1 MGEPLT
7 GVGAV
12 KVHAHL
18 GRMLLKRYQAEG
30 RLQLDAI
37 TTGGR
42 ENAAV
47 KVKEL
52 VDFSGLRRS
61 A

>member
-1 MGEPLT
+1 
-7 GVGAV
+7 
-12 KVHAHL
+12 
-18 GRMLLKRYQAEG
+18 MLLKRYQAEG
-30 RLQLDAI
+30 QQLDAI

-52 VDFSGLRRS
+52 VEFSGLRRS

>member
-18 GRMLLKRYQAEG
+18 GCMLLKRYQAEG
-30 RLQLDAI
+30 QQLDAI

-52 VDFSGLRRS
+52 VEFSGLRRS